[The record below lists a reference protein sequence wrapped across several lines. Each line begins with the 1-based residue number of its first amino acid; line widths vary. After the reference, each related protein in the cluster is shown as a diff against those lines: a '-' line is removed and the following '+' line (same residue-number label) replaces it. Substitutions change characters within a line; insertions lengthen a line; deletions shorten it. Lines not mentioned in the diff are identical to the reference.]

1 LLRATNRSSGFQKEL
16 KFALDRR
23 PPNPLNPL
31 PIAGPLPTQSQTKEK
46 LMLKIKLKDLFWTAA
61 ALFCATQFCSA
72 QSSDNLPSVQAPPSR
87 PGVAVPN
94 SESDLT
100 MAGESKSTKEVV
112 EQEKPV
118 CLNVYFEGGYT
129 SEYMFRGTNLMPD
142 SDGGGF
148 LQAQLSKWGF
158 TIGAWGINQFGTASA
173 PGWAM
178 GESGGGGG
186 STNRQGFLFQDLRP
200 ETVQSQFNEVDLIL
214 EYHREFGWFDVSVG
228 NIAFFIDRNAKT
240 SLDADIPLPFGL
252 PPLTFKGQPVGRNT
266 LHDETFDRIYVS
278 LSTSKIPYV
287 TPKITY
293 YQTVY
298 SDGSEPVT
306 KEYLDPDFFQRNFG
320 FPGGLILFDK
330 VHQRNDALGGYLEGR
345 LNGHFHVSD
354 RIDVNPYWLISY
366 SFHDRTEPIDNP
378 QTLRDEIRGR
388 SLVGFNHTEVGI
400 DVPILLLHW
409 TGVSKTACAPPDGRL
424 RLVPFGRYAYHIANP
439 NPGTDRNEWWGG
451 VKLTLSF

>member
-1 LLRATNRSSGFQKEL
+1 M
-16 KFALDRR
+16 
-23 PPNPLNPL
+23 LN
-31 PIAGPLPTQSQTKEK
+31 
-46 LMLKIKLKDLFWTAA
+46 IKLKNLFWVSI

-72 QSSDNLPSVQAPPSR
+72 QSSDNLPTAQVPPPH

-100 MAGESKSTKEVV
+100 LAGQYKSTKEVV
-112 EQEKPV
+112 EQEKPI
-118 CLNVYFEGGYT
+118 CLNVYFEGGYQ

-148 LQAQLSKWGF
+148 LSAQLSKWGF

-178 GESGGGGG
+178 GESGGGG
-186 STNRQGFLFQDLRP
+186 SATIFVPPGFLPPFLAQLRP
-200 ETVQSQFNEVDLIL
+200 ETVQSQFNEVDLFL
-214 EYHREFGWFDVSVG
+214 EYHRQFLDGWIDVTVG
-228 NIAFFIDRNAKT
+228 NLVFIIDRNAKT
-240 SLDADIPLPFGL
+240 SLDGDLVLL
-252 PPLTFKGQPVGRNT
+252 PPFSGTLIFRGNPVGRNT
-266 LHDETFDRIYVS
+266 IQDETFDRIYIS
-278 LSTSKIPYV
+278 LSTSKIPYI

-298 SDGSEPVT
+298 SDGSEPFT

-320 FPGGLILFDK
+320 VPGGLILFHN
-330 VHQRNDALGGYLEGR
+330 VHERNDALGGYLEGR

-366 SFHDRTEPIDNP
+366 SFHDRVEPIDNAV
-378 QTLRDEIRGR
+378 TLHDIIRGR

-400 DVPILLLHW
+400 DVPILLIHW

-424 RLVPFGRYAYHIANP
+424 RLVPFGRYAYHISDP
-439 NPGTDRNEWWGG
+439 TPGTDRNEWWGG
-451 VKLTLSF
+451 VKLTLTF